1 MSKPVSS
8 PADFVRIEA
17 SALTA
22 LAGRLESAMREPFER
37 AVNLLAAC
45 ASQHKRV
52 IVMGMGKSG
61 LIGQK
66 IAATLSSTGTPAVF
80 LHPADA
86 MHGDLGVLSK
96 GDVVLA
102 LSMSGETD
110 EISKLLPM
118 VKRLGDALI
127 SFCSKPESTLAQAS
141 DVLLDV
147 SVSEEACALGL
158 APTASTTV
166 MLALGDALAMEVSRR
181 RGFKAE
187 DFADLHPAGSLGKKL
202 QRVSQ
207 LMHAGDALPAVSPS
221 AKMMDVI
228 HEMSS
233 KRLGMTTVLENG
245 KLVGIISDGDLRR
258 LLEREGAHTL
268 EKTAGEV
275 MNKTPRTIA
284 GDVLATSALAVM
296 EEKKIT
302 ALVVVDSAQ
311 KAEGVIHLHDLWGT
325 ELI

>member
-1 MSKPVSS
+1 MAKTVSN

-17 SALTA
+17 AALTA
-22 LAGRLESAMREPFER
+22 LAARLESSMREPFER

-61 LIGQK
+61 IIGQK
-66 IAATLSSTGTPAVF
+66 IAATLSSTGTPSTF
-80 LHPADA
+80 LHPGDA

-127 SFCSKPESTLAQAS
+127 SFCGKPDSTLAQAS
-141 DVLLDV
+141 DIFLDCCV
-147 SVSEEACALGL
+147 DEEACALNL

-187 DFADLHPAGSLGKKL
+187 DFADLHPGGKLGKKL

-207 LMHAGDALPAVSPS
+207 LMHAGDALPAVAP
-221 AKMMDVI
+221 ATKMLDVI

-233 KRLGMTTVLENG
+233 KRLGMTTVLDGG

-258 LLEREGAHTL
+258 LLEREGANTL

-275 MNKTPRTIA
+275 MNRTPRTIA

-302 ALVVVDSAQ
+302 ALVVVDAAQ

>member
-1 MSKPVSS
+1 MSKPVSN

-17 SALTA
+17 AALTA
-22 LAGRLESAMREPFER
+22 LAARLESTMREPFER

-66 IAATLSSTGTPAVF
+66 IAATLSSTGTPALF
-80 LHPADA
+80 LHPGDA

-127 SFCSKPESTLAQAS
+127 GFCSKPGSTLAQAS
-141 DVLLDV
+141 DVVLDV
-147 SVSEEACALGL
+147 SVSEEACALNL
-158 APTASTTV
+158 APTLAPRPTV

-207 LMHAGDALPAVSPS
+207 LMHSGDALPAVAP
-221 AKMMDVI
+221 ATKMPDVI

-245 KLVGIISDGDLRR
+245 RLVGIISDGDLRR

-275 MNKTPRTIA
+275 MNKSPPHHRRRCLRHECSGSNGREEDRRPRRGRLSPKGRGRDPPA
-284 GDVLATSALAVM
+284 
-296 EEKKIT
+296 
-302 ALVVVDSAQ
+302 
-311 KAEGVIHLHDLWGT
+311 
-325 ELI
+325 

>member
-1 MSKPVSS
+1 MSKPVSN
-8 PADFVRIEA
+8 PAEFVRIEA
-17 SALTA
+17 AALTA
-22 LAGRLESAMREPFER
+22 LAARMESTMREPFER

-52 IVMGMGKSG
+52 VVMGMGKSG
-61 LIGQK
+61 IIGQK
-66 IAATLSSTGTPAVF
+66 IAATLSSTGTPALF
-80 LHPADA
+80 LHPAEA

-127 SFCSKPESTLAQAS
+127 SFCGKPESTLAQAS
-141 DVLLDV
+141 DVLLDCCV
-147 SVSEEACALGL
+147 DEEACSLNL

-181 RGFKAE
+181 RGFKRE
-187 DFADLHPAGSLGKKL
+187 DFADLHPGGKLGKKL

-207 LMHAGDALPAVSPS
+207 LMHSGDALPSVEPATP
-221 AKMMDVI
+221 MMDVI

-233 KRLGMTTVLENG
+233 KRLGMTTVLQDG

-258 LLEREGAHTL
+258 LLEREGHHAL
-268 EKTAGEV
+268 EKSAAEV
-275 MNKTPRTIA
+275 MNRTPRTIA

-302 ALVVVDSAQ
+302 ALVVVDAAM
-311 KAEGVIHLHDLWGT
+311 KAKGVIHLHDLWGT

>member
-1 MSKPVSS
+1 MPKPVSN

-17 SALTA
+17 AALTA
-22 LAGRLESAMREPFER
+22 LAERLESAMREPFER

-66 IAATLSSTGTPAVF
+66 IAATLSSTGTPSVF
-80 LHPADA
+80 LHPGDA

-102 LSMSGETD
+102 LSLSGETD

-127 SFCSKPESTLAQAS
+127 SFCGKPESTLAQAS
-141 DVLLDV
+141 DVLLDCCV
-147 SVSEEACALGL
+147 TEEACALNL

-187 DFADLHPAGSLGKKL
+187 DFADLHPGGKLGKKL
-202 QRVSQ
+202 QRVNQ
-207 LMHAGDALPAVSPS
+207 LMHAGDALPAVAP
-221 AKMMDVI
+221 ATKMPDVI

-245 KLVGIISDGDLRR
+245 RLVGIISDGDLRR
-258 LLEREGAHTL
+258 LLEREGANTL
-268 EKTAGEV
+268 EKTAAEV
-275 MNKTPRTIA
+275 MNRTPRTIA

-302 ALVVVDSAQ
+302 ALVVVDAAQ